1 MIEAHLAE
9 AGTARTLRYWLSQA
23 LGNEAYGEELAAACE
38 RLDVGKD
45 EIIAAQGEP
54 ERRRF
59 RTPQARQR
67 TSRPGSLT
75 YVIRVMAERLSFAS
89 KVIDV
94 LSR

>member
-9 AGTARTLRYWLSQA
+9 AGTLRYWLSQA

-38 RLDVGKD
+38 RRDVGKD

-59 RTPQARQR
+59 MNASSAT
-67 TSRPGSLT
+67 T
-75 YVIRVMAERLSFAS
+75 YFSPRLF
-89 KVIDV
+89 
-94 LSR
+94 

>member
-1 MIEAHLAE
+1 MILADDLDRALESCERAVIEAHLAE

-59 RTPQARQR
+59 MNASSAT
-67 TSRPGSLT
+67 T
-75 YVIRVMAERLSFAS
+75 YFSPRLF
-89 KVIDV
+89 
-94 LSR
+94 

>member
-1 MIEAHLAE
+1 MILADDLDPALESCERGVIEAPLAE
-9 AGTARTLRYWLSQA
+9 AGTARYWLSQA

-59 RTPQARQR
+59 MNASSAT
-67 TSRPGSLT
+67 T
-75 YVIRVMAERLSFAS
+75 YFSPRLF
-89 KVIDV
+89 
-94 LSR
+94 

>member
-59 RTPQARQR
+59 MNASSAT
-67 TSRPGSLT
+67 T
-75 YVIRVMAERLSFAS
+75 YFSPWLF
-89 KVIDV
+89 
-94 LSR
+94 

>member
-9 AGTARTLRYWLSQA
+9 AGTAGTLRYWLSQA

-54 ERRRF
+54 
-59 RTPQARQR
+59 ARSMHFILEDR
-67 TSRPGSLT
+67 LGIIVGIDDGRHPRAEPGS
-75 YVIRVMAERLSFAS
+75 
-89 KVIDV
+89 
-94 LSR
+94 